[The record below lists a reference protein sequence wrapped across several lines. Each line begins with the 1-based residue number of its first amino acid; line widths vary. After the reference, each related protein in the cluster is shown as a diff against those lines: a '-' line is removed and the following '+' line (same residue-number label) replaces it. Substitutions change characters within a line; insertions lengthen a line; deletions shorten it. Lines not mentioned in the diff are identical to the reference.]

1 MVELA
6 GFFDGP
12 VALIAVRDEGSGI
25 LAGERDLIFDRFYRM
40 ADHDRTPG
48 TGLGLPI
55 ARELA
60 RAMGG
65 DLDVASVPGSGS
77 SFILA
82 LPGPTSVDRDVLE
95 VALVRAIATEE
106 IRLEERA
113 VLRAIRAS
121 EWEPRPVPTPLTGR
135 RPDPCRCSCR
145 TTTGRRRPMTMPA
158 TKRRAQAWARGVPA
172 PVSSAST
179 RSTAA
184 RPARTR
190 PRRPDGAIA
199 RSNAVESGPGF
210 PPRCG
215 RSGDSWISPLT
226 LR

>member
-1 MVELA
+1 
-6 GFFDGP
+6 
-12 VALIAVRDEGSGI
+12 
-25 LAGERDLIFDRFYRM
+25 M

-60 RAMGG
+60 RAMEG

-82 LPGPTSVDRDVLE
+82 LPGPTPVDRDVLG

-121 EWEPRPVPTPLTGR
+121 EFEPHVVPTPLAGH
-135 RPDPCRCSCR
+135 RPIAGPTLVMDAGPEDDEVEGAGSMEPHSPQPD
-145 TTTGRRRPMTMPA
+145 TAPPA
-158 TKRRAQAWARGVPA
+158 TVLGSRE
-172 PVSSAST
+172 SSA
-179 RSTAA
+179 
-184 RPARTR
+184 
-190 PRRPDGAIA
+190 
-199 RSNAVESGPGF
+199 GF